1 MRNEI
6 FRQMSLTLTLL
17 LDVPVSPMDAI
28 GLNSFKNTFYSSI
41 LIIISAKL
49 LNCLG
54 MCRDPFLAAGVGACP
69 LKPPYNLEGPFRTW
83 GFQV

>member
-49 LNCLG
+49 LT
-54 MCRDPFLAAGVGACP
+54 A
-69 LKPPYNLEGPFRTW
+69 
-83 GFQV
+83 

>member
-17 LDVPVSPMDAI
+17 LDVPVILMDAI

-41 LIIISAKL
+41 SIIISAKL

-54 MCRDPFLAAGVGACP
+54 TCRDPFWGGGGGSLSFETTLQFG
-69 LKPPYNLEGPFRTW
+69 RTL
-83 GFQV
+83 